1 MEISIENNI
10 KEVTRGLT
18 KIQRKQIP
26 FAASQALNDV
36 AFNLARKQ
44 MPQEMDSTFQGG
56 ATKYTKSA
64 FKFEQSNKRNLKAK
78 IFVDNRTHEYMSYM
92 VHGGQ
97 RLPKGRSIFIPST
110 NIKRN
115 KYGNVTRGRMQ
126 KMITDKTKYFTSN
139 DKKYE
144 KFGRGGSNSRLA
156 GVYKQSVSYRKVFPM
171 EKIAEAYINSAGV
184 GFVPRFRERLTRAL
198 ASAR

>member
-44 MPQEMDSTFQGG
+44 MPQEMDSTFEGG
-56 ATKYTKSA
+56 ATAYTKRA
-64 FKFEQSNKRNLKAK
+64 FKFEKSNKRNLKAR
-78 IFVDNRTHEYMSYM
+78 IFTDNRTHEYMSLM

-115 KYGNVTRGRMQ
+115 RYGNVTRGKMQ
-126 KMITDKTKYFTSN
+126 KMITDKSKYFTSN

-144 KFGRGGSNSRLA
+144 KFGRGKSRLA

-171 EKIAEAYINSAGV
+171 EKIAASYINSAGV